1 MILPSHHPHL
11 QTIVREMPR
20 PVPAGTHVAALDRCT
35 FRGLT
40 TGRASVS
47 GHGITA
53 PPARE
58 VPEPSLSMP
67 AHSHRRNT
75 RAAPA
80 GDGCAAAA
88 VALPE
93 LDGIRLAILGLHTC
107 RGDTVLHMHASG
119 PPAGGV
125 DDHLGSFG
133 RGNRRRF
140 TIASQHGDHIREN
153 PGRHACRRTRGPV
166 IHDQPT
172 VPAARRARGQ
182 QEETAG
188 AEDPDGQLDHG

>member
-93 LDGIRLAILGLHTC
+93 LDEIRLALLGLHTC
-107 RGDTVLHMHASG
+107 RGDTVVHMRASG
-119 PPAGGV
+119 PMCHAVYGTGRCRCAGSPSSTSLPAC
-125 DDHLGSFG
+125 L
-133 RGNRRRF
+133 R
-140 TIASQHGDHIREN
+140 
-153 PGRHACRRTRGPV
+153 PRRTPGHQSLLEQLYP
-166 IHDQPT
+166 DAT
-172 VPAARRARGQ
+172 AARTMQPRSTRFSPTLVSGPCSATSGHP
-182 QEETAG
+182 G
-188 AEDPDGQLDHG
+188 

>member
-1 MILPSHHPHL
+1 
-11 QTIVREMPR
+11 MPR

-107 RGDTVLHMHASG
+107 RGDTVVHMRASG
-119 PPAGGV
+119 PMCHAVYGTGRCRCAGSPSSTSLPRLPPTAKDPRASEPAGTA
-125 DDHLGSFG
+125 LPG
-133 RGNRRRF
+133 RGDL
-140 TIASQHGDHIREN
+140 TLPDM
-153 PGRHACRRTRGPV
+153 PRHVDGA
-166 IHDQPT
+166 QS
-172 VPAARRARGQ
+172 PAAGWSQLPFTPVQPPYSRGRLTRTYVVQ
-182 QEETAG
+182 MT
-188 AEDPDGQLDHG
+188 

>member
-11 QTIVREMPR
+11 QTIVRQMLR
-20 PVPAGTHVAALDRCT
+20 PVPAGTHAAALDRCT

-40 TGRASVS
+40 TGRVSVS

-107 RGDTVLHMHASG
+107 RGDTVVHMRASG
-119 PPAGGV
+119 PMCHAVYGTGRCRCAGSPSSTSLPAC
-125 DDHLGSFG
+125 L
-133 RGNRRRF
+133 R
-140 TIASQHGDHIREN
+140 
-153 PGRHACRRTRGPV
+153 PRRTPG
-166 IHDQPT
+166 HQSLLE
-172 VPAARRARGQ
+172 Q
-182 QEETAG
+182 LY
-188 AEDPDGQLDHG
+188 PDGVI